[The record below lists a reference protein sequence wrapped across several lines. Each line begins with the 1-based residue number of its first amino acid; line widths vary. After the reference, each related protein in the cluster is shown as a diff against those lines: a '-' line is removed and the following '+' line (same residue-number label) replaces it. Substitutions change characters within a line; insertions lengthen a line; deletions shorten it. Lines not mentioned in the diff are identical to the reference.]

1 MTVRELV
8 ADGIAQLEAAGISEA
23 RANAEYLAAHILN
36 YSDRSDL
43 RAAYASA
50 VSPEEAKAFG
60 QLIER
65 RKKREPLQYILGE
78 WEFYGLPI
86 FVTPDVL
93 IPRPETEILVEETL
107 RESGQFADPP
117 TILDIG
123 TGSGAIPLALS
134 SHLPSSMIYAMD
146 TSAAAL
152 KVAKRNAERLGVRQ
166 VQWFEADLFDN
177 SWIPKLAG
185 KIDLLVSNPP
195 YVSTS
200 EFENLEPELR
210 MFEPREALTDNASG
224 LTFYERIA
232 EIAPTLLSRNGR
244 VLVELGFGQAEQV
257 RAIMERQHIRIERVV
272 RDLANIERV
281 LVGRR
286 G

>member
-8 ADGIAQLEAAGISEA
+8 AEGVAQLEAAGISEA

-93 IPRPETEILVEETL
+93 IPRPETEILVEEAL
-107 RESGQFADPP
+107 RESEQFAAPP

-123 TGSGAIPLALS
+123 TGSGGIPLALASRLS
-134 SHLPSSMIYAMD
+134 SSAIYAMD

-152 KVAKRNAERLGVRQ
+152 KVAIRNAERLGVQQ
-166 VQWFEADLFDN
+166 VLWFEADIFDD
-177 SWIPKLAG
+177 SWIAKFAG

-195 YVSTS
+195 YVSSS
-200 EFENLEPELR
+200 EFEKLEPELR

-232 EIAPTLLSRNGR
+232 EIAPRLLSPNGR

-257 RAIMERQHIRIERVV
+257 QAIMERQDFRTDRVV
-272 RDLANIERV
+272 RDLADIERV
-281 LVGRR
+281 LVARR
-286 G
+286 